1 MNSDDELAGLVG
13 LGDRLYTFF
22 IWRNKEECT
31 AKECRKVFIWRAAI

>member
-22 IWRNKEECT
+22 NWRNEEVCS
-31 AKECRKVFIWRAAI
+31 AKERRKVFI